1 MSNGV
6 FNDDIKHALLAEV
19 FKTINTDTKRTFSIP
34 SVIFSKIKFSK
45 IKYQNVMRRNETHY
59 EKKCNLVSKVQH
71 RSVVKFFDICNFALL

>member
-6 FNDDIKHALLAEV
+6 FNDYIKHALLAEV

-45 IKYQNVMRRNETHY
+45 IKFSKIKYQNVM
-59 EKKCNLVSKVQH
+59 
-71 RSVVKFFDICNFALL
+71 

>member
-34 SVIFSKIKFSK
+34 SVIFSKIKLSK
-45 IKYQNVMRRNETHY
+45 IKYQNVM
-59 EKKCNLVSKVQH
+59 
-71 RSVVKFFDICNFALL
+71 